1 MLLLFP
7 FVFLILARYWKM
19 VVPARRMQS
28 VCKSVCMCVCT
39 HMHVLKYVY
48 MCECFVYTYVCVP
61 YVCLGPQMAREGV
74 RSTRDGVADY
84 CKLLLCRHVERNLSP
99 LHEQLMLLT

>member
-1 MLLLFP
+1 
-7 FVFLILARYWKM
+7 M